1 VNAQNL
7 GFTHVGGF
15 LRWRIEDPEAL
26 LEQWTPLR
34 ELAWIGFDG
43 SIVQVGLW
51 PRPEQVEHESFEE
64 FALQATTPVEVFAVP
79 DEDPA
84 ELLAPYTQEMPVETP
99 VVA

>member
-43 SIVQVGLW
+43 SVVQIGLW
-51 PRPEQVEHESFEE
+51 PRPIQEDHEVFEE
-64 FALQATTPVEVFAVP
+64 FALQATTPVEVFATP
-79 DEDPA
+79 EEDPD
-84 ELLAPYTQEMPVETP
+84 ELLAPYIQAMPDP